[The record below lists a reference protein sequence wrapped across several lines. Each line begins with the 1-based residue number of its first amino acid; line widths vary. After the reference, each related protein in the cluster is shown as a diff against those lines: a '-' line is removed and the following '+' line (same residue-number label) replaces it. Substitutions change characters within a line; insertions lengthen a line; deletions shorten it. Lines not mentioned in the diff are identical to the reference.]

1 MTQAV
6 GDASGAPAGGAPA
19 GGAPAGGA
27 PAGGAPAATW
37 TDGIAD
43 VGVRDFAINKGYNK
57 MDAAA
62 AAPIIAQQYQNLE
75 KLIGAEKAGRTVE
88 IPNWEADDD
97 SAKASRQVFNE
108 KMGVPKAPG
117 DYKLQLLGKDGKV
130 NEATSNAFAGML
142 HKAGVPAR
150 SVAGLAK
157 DFTDFR
163 TAEIAAE
170 KIADQTKYAEQD
182 KALKTEWGSKYDD
195 NMALAKSAA
204 KAFGVTAEQLDAAQ
218 NTTDYLTTMKL
229 FTQLASK
236 IGEAQFLDGGKGS
249 NDGKMTPAEAKVEM
263 KKFLGDAENRKGLM
277 DKHHPKH
284 AELMAR
290 KAQLSAWEVGQ

>member
-1 MTQAV
+1 MTQTA
-6 GDASGAPAGGAPA
+6 GEAGGAPA

-27 PAGGAPAATW
+27 PAGGAPPASW
-37 TDGIAD
+37 TDAIQD
-43 VGVRDFAINKGYNK
+43 TELKDFAVNKGYHK
-57 MDAAA
+57 MKADEAL
-62 AAPIIAQQYQNLE
+62 PVVVGQYRNLE
-75 KLIGAEKAGRTVE
+75 RLVGAERAGRTVE
-88 IPNWEADDD
+88 IPNWDSDDD
-97 SAKASRQVFNE
+97 AAKTSRAVFNE

-117 DYKLQLLGKDGKV
+117 DYKLQLMGKDGKP

-170 KIADQTKYAEQD
+170 KIADTQKYEAED
-182 KALKTEWGSKYDD
+182 KALKTKWGSKYDD
-195 NMALAKSAA
+195 NMELASSAA
-204 KAFGVTAEQLDAAQ
+204 KTLGIKGESLTKLQSTAGYSDVMEMFVGIAGRL
-218 NTTDYLTTMKL
+218 
-229 FTQLASK
+229 
-236 IGEAQFLDGGKGS
+236 GEASFMDGGKS
-249 NDGKMTPAEAKVEM
+249 PTDGKMTPAEAKVAI
-263 KKFLGDAENRKGLM
+263 KSFLADPENRKGLM